1 MIQRKVAPKARTVK
15 ATTKPASPFVR
26 QGRKVFVVSNWDRRH
41 REKMALRV
49 LTKSEQQIF
58 DTIVTSAEEEALAW
72 IAK

>member
-1 MIQRKVAPKARTVK
+1 MIQRKTAKTRTSKA
-15 ATTKPASPFVR
+15 ATAKPVSPFVR
-26 QGRKVFVVSNWDRRH
+26 KGRKVFVVSNWDRRH

-58 DTIVTSAEEEALAW
+58 DTIVASAEEEALAW